1 MAKILSKMSVQ
12 KFEDATDVRPFVEK
26 MGELRMLELEGIPVG
41 RAVFQ
46 PGWRWSDHVK
56 PIAGTA
62 SCEAPHAGYVLSG
75 HMTIRM
81 NDGTEANLA
90 PGDCV
95 NIPPGHDAWVV
106 GQEPCVMLDWQGY
119 ADYAKPH

>member
-12 KFEDATDVRPFVEK
+12 KFEEATDVRPFVDGK
-26 MGELRMLELEGIPVG
+26 GELRTVELDSVQVG
-41 RAVFQ
+41 RAVFE
-46 PGWRWSDHVK
+46 PGWRWSEHVK
-56 PIAGTA
+56 PIAGTK

-81 NDGTEANLA
+81 DDGSEANLE

-95 NIPPGHDAWVV
+95 SIPPGHDAWVV

-119 ADYAKPH
+119 ADYAKPK